1 MTAEFSCAPMPLPD
15 ELAQGHMAR
24 IFILA
29 GIPERKRHSRGLSPL
44 NGAASDNQTYLG
56 QLADLSRM
64 PLRQY
69 IYSHTLIPFFK
80 AVQERAIDWAPES
93 LSWRSLMLTARKGAT
108 KTVRFCPQ
116 CVERD
121 IKSLGVSYW
130 RRSHQLFGVSWCVE
144 HLCGLYST
152 AADDAMRQLPEAF
165 VVEGK
170 ADEMAEEFV
179 AHPVL
184 RRYGEI
190 CAGFLMLDSPINLEQ
205 MAQLIRDRARSLDLR
220 GRLGSHGDHMDK
232 LAIERTDR
240 RWLQEYVPDVFTKG
254 SASSICRT
262 YSCTDLAYP
271 AQYYALALAL
281 LFDNTDDALASLNQ
295 VGIRRP
301 LVDFSVEPRS
311 EDEERAISSFIA
323 ELPWQQVAE
332 KYGLRVDGLEGVLQ
346 AALRHAQFAPPV
358 SQAGLNTVCA

>member
-1 MTAEFSCAPMPLPD
+1 MAGFSCAPAPLPD

-29 GIPERKRHSRGLSPL
+29 GIPERKRHSRSLSSL
-44 NGAASDNQTYLG
+44 IGAASDNQKYLG

-69 IYSHTLIPFFK
+69 IYSHTLVPFFK
-80 AVQERAIDWAPES
+80 AVQEQDIDWTSES
-93 LSWRSLMLTARKGAT
+93 IQWQSLMISARKGAT
-108 KTVRFCPQ
+108 KTIRFCPQ
-116 CVERD
+116 CVEQDLR
-121 IKSLGVSYW
+121 SLGVSYW

-165 VVEGK
+165 VSEGQ

-190 CAGFLMLDSPINLEQ
+190 CTGFLTLDAPINLAQ
-205 MAQLIRDRARSLDLR
+205 MAQLIRDRARFLDLR

-240 RWLQEYVPDVFTKG
+240 RWLQEYIPDVFTKG
-254 SASSICRT
+254 RASSICRT
-262 YSCTDLAYP
+262 YSSTDLAYP

-281 LFDNTDDALASLNQ
+281 LFDSADDALAALNQ
-295 VGIRRP
+295 AEIRLSLMSTP
-301 LVDFSVEPRS
+301 MGLRS
-311 EDEERAISSFIA
+311 ADEERAISGFIA
-323 ELPWQQVAE
+323 ELPWQQLAE
-332 KYGLRVDGLEGVLQ
+332 KYGLRVDGFEGLLQ
-346 AALRHAQFAPPV
+346 AALRHARLARSVP
-358 SQAGLNTVCA
+358 QAEFDIVCA